1 MFPRSQRNGEQY
13 LIRAPGQV
21 LTLED
26 IGLITVGTFD
36 GVPVHLHD
44 VAEIGIGTELR
55 TGAATAEGK
64 ETVLATVFML
74 VISLLYALMYF
85 VTAGILHA
93 QKGEEHASPLDRSD
107 GVLQTWTGPM
117 DRHTVA
123 AQILAVPAGFA
134 FLGVTFFVIRATAG
148 F

>member
-1 MFPRSQRNGEQY
+1 MFDHLTSDHDKAAIHLPNDPYEVHGMQAGFQLPRT
-13 LIRAPGQV
+13 IWRAMFALYGV
-21 LTLED
+21 FF
-26 IGLITVGTFD
+26 VGI
-36 GVPVHLHD
+36 
-44 VAEIGIGTELR
+44 A
-55 TGAATAEGK
+55 AATGRD
-64 ETVLATVFML
+64 TATAFML